1 MKSSTTKSSKPR
13 RVRFSLRWNPPV
25 ISFFVSLIIS
35 VVGGALLFNNSIIG
49 GLSSGIINTG
59 LDPLRAQLIAAL
71 IITVGVALIGAAIG
85 RRKSGAILGA
95 WIVFSFG
102 YLVNFIQVQVQP
114 VYDPGGHLEPLDTG
128 ALVHTSIVMIALA
141 LLCAFIGAAVG
152 VALGEVLLDP
162 PYWLARSFWQRYS
175 RKEDDKRM
183 PGVPGGTT
191 RPRTAFTIAGPWLA
205 AVAMIALIVLAAGST
220 DLFIYSPDIGLH
232 TVPNIPAKSG
242 GGGILSRGTIVQNS
256 FASPALAGQA
266 RSFLVYLPPSY
277 NTPEGKS
284 KRYPV
289 LYLLHGSPGG
299 DRDWITAGKANQS
312 ADILIALGKTPEL
325 IIVLPDGNGRP
336 GATSEW
342 GNSFDQK
349 QLIETYVARDLVKYV
364 DQKYRTIPEAAYR
377 GIGGLSMGGFGAM
390 NIAVRHPD
398 VFGFVI
404 SLGGYYR
411 AGGSIWGNNAAY
423 MRLNSP
429 ADVLPTEK
437 QAWKLQIFLGA
448 GTKDQPYYTD
458 TMQFAQEL
466 DHLHI
471 PYHLD
476 VEKGFHSWTIWEKQ
490 MYNALA
496 WIQWGQVR

>member
-1 MKSSTTKSSKPR
+1 MESSTTKSSKPR
-13 RVRFSLRWNPPV
+13 RVRASLRWNPPV

-71 IITVGVALIGAAIG
+71 IMTVGVALIGAAIG
-85 RRKSGAILGA
+85 RRKLGAILGA

-114 VYDPGGHLEPLDTG
+114 AYDPGGHPEPLDTG

-162 PYWLARSFWQRYS
+162 PYRLARSFWQRYS
-175 RKEDDKRM
+175 RK
-183 PGVPGGTT
+183 GTLELSGDT
-191 RPRTAFTIAGPWLA
+191 ARPRTAFTLAGHWLA
-205 AVAMIALIVLAAGST
+205 AVAMTVLIVLAAGST
-220 DLFIYSPDIGLH
+220 DLFVYSPDTGLH
-232 TVPNIPAKSG
+232 TVPNIPGKSG
-242 GGGILSRGTIVQNS
+242 GGGIGTIVQDS
-256 FASPALAGQA
+256 FASPALAGQV

-277 NTPEGKS
+277 NTLEGKS

-299 DRDWITAGKANQS
+299 DHDWITAGKANQS
-312 ADILIALGKTPEL
+312 ADVLIALGKTPEL
-325 IIVLPDGNGRP
+325 IMVLPDGNGRP

-390 NIAVRHPD
+390 NIAVHHPD

-411 AGGSIWGNNAAY
+411 AEGSIWGNNAAY

-429 ADVLPTEK
+429 ADVLPTDK

-458 TMQFAQEL
+458 AMQFAQQL